1 MKPLSGAR
9 PETSNFHV
17 GPGVM
22 VREIDSEIV
31 ALDSRA
37 NLVHQLNGLA
47 SLIWRLAT
55 EGKSPDAI
63 VEAIVSE
70 HDVDRHAA
78 SKDVGETLARL
89 RSIGLLV
96 LT

>member
-1 MKPLSGAR
+1 MSQFQLD
-9 PETSNFHV
+9 
-17 GPGVM
+17 PGVM
-22 VREIDSEIV
+22 VREIDGEIV
-31 ALDSRA
+31 ALDSQA
-37 NLVHQLNGLA
+37 NLVHQLNGVA
-47 SLIWRLAT
+47 SLIWRLAR
-55 EGKSPDAI
+55 EGKGPDAI

-70 HDVDRHAA
+70 HDVDRDAA

>member
-1 MKPLSGAR
+1 MSQ
-9 PETSNFHV
+9 FHV
-17 GPGVM
+17 GPDVM
-22 VREIDSEIV
+22 VREIDGEIV

-37 NLVHQLNGLA
+37 NLVHQLNGIA
-47 SLIWRLAT
+47 SLIWRLAA

-70 HDVDRHAA
+70 HEVDRNAA
-78 SKDVGETLARL
+78 SKDVGEMLARL
-89 RSIGLLV
+89 RFMGLL

>member
-1 MKPLSGAR
+1 MESSSGAR
-9 PETSNFHV
+9 TGMSKAHTA
-17 GPGVM
+17 PGVM
-22 VREIDSEIV
+22 VREIDGEIV

-37 NLVHQLNGLA
+37 NLVHQLNGVA

-63 VEAIVSE
+63 AEAIVSE
-70 HDVDRHAA
+70 HDVDRKEA
-78 SKDVGETLARL
+78 SKDVVEMLARL
-89 RSIGLLV
+89 RSMGLLV